1 MKVAGRA
8 MNPVLARELTER
20 FRGPRAMIL
29 LSIYLLVI
37 GGIGIVI
44 YRAESSIGNG
54 FGGSPV
60 TELAGIGQSLFES
73 TLLLTMV
80 LVLFLVP
87 GFTAGSITGERE
99 RQTLLPLQV
108 TLMRPISIVFGKVAA
123 AVAFTVLLVVATLP
137 LLTLS
142 YMIGGIRLI
151 EVFQGIGIVLLTA
164 FAVAVLS
171 VACSAW
177 MRRVQT
183 STVVAYG
190 LVVIA
195 VVGTIAAFA
204 IARQLDQSQGADTV
218 DPPSFI
224 LASNPIVALA
234 EVVGDDPYDFSEFGG
249 PFGGGFGGGFSGG
262 SRGPLSALRDF
273 TRPDVFFEE
282 AAEEAAFE
290 GPAIAVDQFGRQ
302 VGVDGGGRPGEDGLS
317 PWVEYVLVVTATVLL
332 CTLTASRRLRTPAKT
347 ER

>member
-1 MKVAGRA
+1 MKVIGRA
-8 MNPVLARELTER
+8 MNPVMARELTER

-37 GGIGIVI
+37 GGISIVI
-44 YRAESSIGNG
+44 YRAESSIGSG

-87 GFTAGSITGERE
+87 GLTAGSITGERE

-123 AVAFTVLLVVATLP
+123 AVAFTALLVVATLP

-151 EVFQGIGIVLLTA
+151 EVFQGLGVVLLTA
-164 FAVAVLS
+164 FAVAVVS

-224 LASNPIVALA
+224 LASNPVVALA
-234 EVVGDDPYDFSEFGG
+234 DVVGDDPYDFNDFEG
-249 PFGGGFGGGFSGG
+249 PFGGGFSGSSG
-262 SRGPLSALRDF
+262 GPLSALRDF
-273 TRPDVFFEE
+273 TRPDVFVEGG
-282 AAEEAAFE
+282 AFV
-290 GPAIAVDQFGRQ
+290 GPAIEIDQFGRQ
-302 VGVDGGGRPGEDGLS
+302 APADGGLRPRQDGLS
-317 PWVEYVLVVTATVLL
+317 LWVEYVLVVMTVVVL
-332 CTLTASRRLRTPAKT
+332 CTVTASRRLRTPAKT

>member
-1 MKVAGRA
+1 MKVIGRA

-151 EVFQGIGIVLLTA
+151 EVFQGLGIVLLTA

-190 LVVIA
+190 LVLIA

-224 LASNPIVALA
+224 LAANPIVALA
-234 EVVGDDPYDFSEFGG
+234 DVVGDDPYEFSEFQG
-249 PFGGGFGGGFSGG
+249 PFGGGFSSAGG
-262 SRGPLSALRDF
+262 GPLSALRDF
-273 TRPDVFFEE
+273 TRPDVFFE
-282 AAEEAAFE
+282 AGARG
-290 GPAIAVDQFGRQ
+290 GPAIAFDQLGRQ
-302 VGVDGGGRPGEDGLS
+302 IGVDGGGRPGEDGLS

-332 CTLTASRRLRTPAKT
+332 CTLTASRRLRTPART

>member
-44 YRAESSIGNG
+44 YRAESSVGNG

-151 EVFQGIGIVLLTA
+151 EVFQGLGIVLLTA

-224 LASNPIVALA
+224 LASNPIIALA
-234 EVVGDDPYDFSEFGG
+234 DVVGDDPYEFSEFGG
-249 PFGGGFGGGFSGG
+249 QFGGGFVGGN
-262 SRGPLSALRDF
+262 RGPLSALRDF
-273 TRPDVFFEE
+273 TRPDVFFEG
-282 AAEEAAFE
+282 AAFD
-290 GPAIAVDQFGRQ
+290 GPAIAVDQFGRRFPL
-302 VGVDGGGRPGEDGLS
+302 DGGRQPGDDGLS
-317 PWVEYVLVVTATVLL
+317 PWVEYLLVVTATVLL

>member
-1 MKVAGRA
+1 MKVVGHA

-20 FRGPRAMIL
+20 FRGPRAMIV

-37 GGIGIVI
+37 GGIGIVV

-123 AVAFTVLLVVATLP
+123 AVAFTLLLVIATLP

-151 EVFQGIGIVLLTA
+151 EVFQGLGIVLLTA

-204 IARQLDQSQGADTV
+204 IARQLDQSQGSDTV

-234 EVVGDDPYDFSEFGG
+234 SVVGDDPYDFNEFGG
-249 PFGGGFGGGFSGG
+249 PFGGGFTSSSG
-262 SRGPLSALRDF
+262 GPLSALRDF
-273 TRPDVFFEE
+273 TGPDVFFEGG
-282 AAEEAAFE
+282 AAFE
-290 GPAIAVDQFGRQ
+290 GPAVAFDQFGRQ
-302 VGVDGGGRPGEDGLS
+302 VGVDGGGRPNDEGLS
-317 PWVEYVLVVTATVLL
+317 PWVEYLLVVTATVLL
-332 CTLTASRRLRTPAKT
+332 CALTASRRLRTPAKT